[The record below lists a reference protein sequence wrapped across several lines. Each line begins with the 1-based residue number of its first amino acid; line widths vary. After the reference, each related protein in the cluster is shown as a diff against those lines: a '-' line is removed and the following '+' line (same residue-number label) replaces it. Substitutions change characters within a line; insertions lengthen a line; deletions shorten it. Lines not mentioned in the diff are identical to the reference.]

1 MTTVRT
7 LYSDQWGDILDRPE
21 DDCVEIRWFDT
32 STDMSGDDFN
42 EFLGTYAGHVEVC
55 GRRGALVDAVQ
66 FRMDFAKMNLG
77 WRDENIIPRYN
88 AAGVQKFAFL
98 LPGGH
103 HPSPTIPPRKV
114 PRTFRPGTSTHVKR
128 RWRGSSGKSARSDS
142 PKKAAIVPLTL
153 TLSR

>member
-1 MTTVRT
+1 MTSVRT

-32 STDMSGDDFN
+32 SADMSGDDFN

-88 AAGVQKFAFL
+88 AAGVKKFAFI
-98 LPGGH
+98 LPAGA
-103 HPSPTIPPRKV
+103 PPTANDPAPEG
-114 PRTFRPGTSTHVKR
+114 PADFPTGYFDSRTEALAWIKG
-128 RWRGSSGKSARSDS
+128 
-142 PKKAAIVPLTL
+142 
-153 TLSR
+153 

>member
-98 LPGGH
+98 LPGGA
-103 HPSPTIPPRKV
+103 PPIANDPAPEGPANFPTGY
-114 PRTFRPGTSTHVKR
+114 F
-128 RWRGSSGKSARSDS
+128 DS
-142 PKKAAIVPLTL
+142 REKALAWIKG
-153 TLSR
+153 